1 MDLLIVTKD
10 NVWDLEVHR
19 GLPRTLEG
27 NNLNIQRAMIASF
40 IQTDSLP
47 LMPTAGLPWTKYL
60 LGEISLS
67 EMDAQARANINL
79 YMESLAFVPYYNIDK
94 GLLTY
99 SISRVE
105 IAGAQL

>member
-19 GLPRTLEG
+19 GLPRTLSG
-27 NNLNIQRAMIASF
+27 DNLNIQRAMIASF

-47 LMPTAGLPWTKYL
+47 LMPTTGLPWTKYL

-67 EMDAQARANINL
+67 EIDAQARASINL
-79 YMESLAFVPYYNIDK
+79 FMESLAFVPYYKIDK
-94 GLLTY
+94 SQLTY
-99 SISRVE
+99 NISKVE